1 MCNAPSTPESSNPP
15 EDLSPLAQIQSTY
28 GLKTREAVEMFIQL
42 DSEDQIKVAERMRTL
57 LENKR
62 IIKEEGNVIYLRVYP
77 ARN

>member
-1 MCNAPSTPESSNPP
+1 MYKAPSTPESSNPP
-15 EDLSPLAQIQSTY
+15 EDLSPLTQIQSTY